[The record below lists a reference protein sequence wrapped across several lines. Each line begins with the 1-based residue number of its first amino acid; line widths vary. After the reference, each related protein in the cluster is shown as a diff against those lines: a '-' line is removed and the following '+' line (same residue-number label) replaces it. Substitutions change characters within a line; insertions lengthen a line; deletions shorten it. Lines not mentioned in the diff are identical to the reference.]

1 MRVVVSSGTSRDLKQ
16 AELDRHLK
24 IMSRF
29 IERVESDSAEPRTLT
44 MILRSASSSAS
55 LALIGMS
62 QDLAR
67 AGIVAKVIVANLE
80 LEKDLRQLFTSL
92 SELCPRGSAKELIR
106 WARNPR
112 LLDAHEQVTFGAS
125 MCWSGDAMRR
135 EADKRNALNL
145 FDDTGSGTVRLAQ
158 LAFEALWSASTVVAE
173 RHLLGPA
180 MAKPSGAYK
189 ADAESRVTAVSPLRP
204 SLKAWPLVRH

>member
-1 MRVVVSSGTSRDLKQ
+1 
-16 AELDRHLK
+16 
-24 IMSRF
+24 MSRF
-29 IERVESDSAEPRTLT
+29 VERVESDSAEPRTLT
-44 MILRSASSSAS
+44 MILRSVSSSAS

-67 AGIVAKVIVANLE
+67 AGIAAKVVVANLE
-80 LEKDLRQLFTSL
+80 PEEDLRQLFTSL
-92 SELCPRGSAKELIR
+92 SELCPRESAKELIR

-135 EADKRNALNL
+135 EADKRNALSL
-145 FDDTGSGTVRLAQ
+145 FDDAGPGTVRLAQ

-173 RHLLGPA
+173 RRLLGPA
-180 MAKPSGAYK
+180 MAKPSGAYE
-189 ADAESRVTAVSPLRP
+189 ADAESHVTAVSPLRL
-204 SLKAWPLVRH
+204 SLQGWPLVRH